1 MKVEKD
7 VCLSKKSNIVWA
19 SSLTYILRGALNTLD
34 FLTSLTDHDN
44 YRDALAESVK
54 VREEDKSDGKV
65 DWPIFSDNFLAITG
79 VGLLILT
86 IVNNILFRVFF
97 GPPIPHSKKPH
108 SAPTK
113 QFRLRSNSE
122 PSNLEAP
129 PLVD

>member
-1 MKVEKD
+1 M
-7 VCLSKKSNIVWA
+7 LSKNLNIVWA
-19 SSLTYILRGALNTLD
+19 TSLTYILRGAFNTLD
-34 FLTSLTDHDN
+34 FLMSITDHYN
-44 YRDALAESVK
+44 RRYELAESVENL
-54 VREEDKSDGKV
+54 REEDKSDGKV
-65 DWPIFSDNFLAITG
+65 DWPAFSDNFLAITG

-97 GPPIPHSKKPH
+97 GPPVPHSKKPP

-122 PSNLEAP
+122 PSNIEAP

>member
-1 MKVEKD
+1 MS
-7 VCLSKKSNIVWA
+7 SKKLNIVWA
-19 SSLTYILRGALNTLD
+19 SSLTYILRGALNT
-34 FLTSLTDHDN
+34 FLMTLTDHDN
-44 YRDALAESVK
+44 HRDELAESVEELQ
-54 VREEDKSDGKV
+54 EEDKSDGKV
-65 DWPIFSDNFLAITG
+65 DWPTFSDNFLAITG